1 VVHRASV
8 IDLLLLEVAASKM
21 AWWCLHR
28 ALHEDCGGTVVV
40 IVRGSRLPHRGG
52 KGDASGTEV
61 LSDSLFPW
69 LKVQAVF

>member
-1 VVHRASV
+1 
-8 IDLLLLEVAASKM
+8 
-21 AWWCLHR
+21 
-28 ALHEDCGGTVVV
+28 VVV